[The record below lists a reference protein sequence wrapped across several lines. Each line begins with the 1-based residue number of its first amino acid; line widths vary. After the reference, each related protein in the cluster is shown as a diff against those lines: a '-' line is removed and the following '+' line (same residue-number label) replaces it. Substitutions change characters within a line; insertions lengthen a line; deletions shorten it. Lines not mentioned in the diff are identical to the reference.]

1 MRKLKQT
8 GQKEIGRIRLSDNQE
23 LVVSIGGNQKLDL
36 RVWIS
41 GKSYTGSTRQG
52 VRLYLFD
59 DSWTEFRKVIDE
71 VDKVYEEIA

>member
-1 MRKLKQT
+1 M
-8 GQKEIGRIRLSDNQE
+8 
-23 LVVSIGGNQKLDL
+23 DL

-41 GKSYTGSTRQG
+41 GKSYTGPTRQG